1 VQILVVVA
9 TILTSFSFPMGNHG
23 FKSFEGRSGPG
34 FLTSGAH
41 VRVSRS

>member
-1 VQILVVVA
+1 MQILVVVA
-9 TILTSFSFPMGNHG
+9 TILTSFNFTMGNHG
-23 FKSFEGRSGPG
+23 LRSFEGRGGPG